1 MHLKTFA
8 LASAMAVAAAVALA
22 APASAYTVCN
32 RAGDCWHADS
42 RVRFKGVSLTYHADK
57 WWDRLKNK
65 AKYHWH
71 EMDNDHDWHKGY
83 WMKGEWHAK

>member
-1 MHLKTFA
+1 MHIKTFA

-32 RAGDCWHADS
+32 RAGDCWHTDS
-42 RVRFKGVSLTYHADK
+42 RVRFKGVSLSYHADK
-57 WWDRLKNK
+57 WWDKMKSN

-71 EMDNDHDWHKGY
+71 ETDNDHDWHKGY
-83 WMKGEWHAK
+83 WLKGEWHAR